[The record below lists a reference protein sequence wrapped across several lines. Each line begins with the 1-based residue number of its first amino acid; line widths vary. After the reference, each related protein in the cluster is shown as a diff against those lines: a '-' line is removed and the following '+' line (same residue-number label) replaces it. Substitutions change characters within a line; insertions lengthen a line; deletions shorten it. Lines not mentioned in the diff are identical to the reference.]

1 MEIEDKVNQLEDEIK
16 VLKNEVQAVL
26 LDIRES
32 YLNREN
38 PFNPEVS
45 AIPIAPA
52 MVAITSQQLKQPPMD
67 TKEPAAQAPGVDQED
82 ETPGTGDID
91 KDVVSAKKREK
102 RPEEEHLGDE
112 GEPVGEEEFDDSER
126 TAQEE
131 VNRVSQSD
139 AQRASRSGS
148 GKNNGSFKGNGK
160 VDLITIAGLTQWVTD
175 TVQRLGREKTETIL
189 DISEVVGMLTPELK
203 NILAKFS
210 GRASGEYNG
219 NATIRDY
226 ITSLVELERLLGMN
240 IKSEEMALLSIICQE
255 A

>member
-1 MEIEDKVNQLEDEIK
+1 MEIDDRVNRLEDEIK

-45 AIPIAPA
+45 AIPVAPVIATVISP
-52 MVAITSQQLKQPPMD
+52 QPQQPPVER
-67 TKEPAAQAPGVDQED
+67 KEPAARAPVVDQED
-82 ETPGTGDID
+82 ERQETGEID
-91 KDVVSAKKREK
+91 DDVVSAKKREK
-102 RPEEEHLGDE
+102 HPAEEHLGDE
-112 GEPVGEEEFDDSER
+112 GEPVGEEEFDDSEE

-131 VNRVSQSD
+131 VNRVSQYN
-139 AQRASRSGS
+139 AKPASRS
-148 GKNNGSFKGNGK
+148 GKNNGGLKGNGK
-160 VDLITIAGLTQWVTD
+160 VDLVTMAGLTQWVTD
-175 TVQRLGREKTETIL
+175 AVQRLGREKTETIL
-189 DISEVVGMLTPELK
+189 DISEVVGLLTPEVR
-203 NILAKFS
+203 NILAKFI

-219 NATIRDY
+219 DATIRDY

>member
-1 MEIEDKVNQLEDEIK
+1 MEIDDRVNQLEDEIK

-52 MVAITSQQLKQPPMD
+52 VANVTAPQIQQPPIYVN
-67 TKEPAAQAPGVDQED
+67 APPRRAPEVDRED
-82 ETPGTGDID
+82 ERRETGETGD
-91 KDVVSAKKREK
+91 DVVPVKKQEK
-102 RPEEEHLGDE
+102 QTEQEHLDDE
-112 GEPVGEEEFDDSER
+112 GEPVGKEEFDDSNE

-131 VNRVSQSD
+131 VNRVLQSNE
-139 AQRASRSGS
+139 QRASHSGS
-148 GKNNGSFKGNGK
+148 KKNSDSFRENGK
-160 VDLITIAGLTQWVTD
+160 VDLITVAGLTQWVTD
-175 TVQRLGREKTETIL
+175 AVQRLGREKTETIL
-189 DISEVVGMLTPELK
+189 DISEVVGLLTPELK
-203 NILAKFS
+203 NILAKFV
-210 GRASGEYNG
+210 GRASGEYNH